1 MLDFAAQVA
10 IPVHLLLT
18 KADKLKRGQAA
29 ATLLGVRKQL
39 GDKTSVQLFS
49 ALDRQGLGE
58 ARDVL
63 ARFFD

>member
-1 MLDFAAQVA
+1 
-10 IPVHLLLT
+10 LLT

-39 GDKTSVQLFS
+39 GDKASVQLFS
-49 ALDRQGLGE
+49 ALDRQGLDE

-63 ARFFD
+63 ARFLE